1 MSATLLR
8 EYTSP
13 EKLLTTS
20 QGNVQLLPNANVLIG
35 WGSAPFISEFSHE
48 GELLFNARFPRDVES
63 YRAFRFP
70 WKGHPTDAPSVVAE
84 SRPDDEVAL
93 YASWNG
99 ATEVATWEV
108 LAGPRPGRL
117 GSMESFPRDG
127 FETAM
132 LVQTADPY
140 IAVRARDHYGQVL
153 GASGPVKL

>member
-1 MSATLLR
+1 MR

-48 GELLFNARFPRDVES
+48 GELLFERSLPARLES

-70 WKGHPTDAPSVVAE
+70 WKGHPTDAPAVAAE
-84 SRPDDEVAL
+84 ARSDDEVAL

-108 LAGPRPGRL
+108 LAGPRPGQL
-117 GSMESFPRDG
+117 GSVGSFPRDG

-140 IAVRARDHYGQVL
+140 IAVRARDRYGQVL